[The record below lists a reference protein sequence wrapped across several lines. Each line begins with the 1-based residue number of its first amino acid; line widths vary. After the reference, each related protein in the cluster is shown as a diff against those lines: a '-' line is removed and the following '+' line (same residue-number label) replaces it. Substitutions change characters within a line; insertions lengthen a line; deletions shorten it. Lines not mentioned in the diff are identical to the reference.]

1 MAVARNNDYII
12 EQIDRAISELVYDK
26 WKLHKAYNYYNG
38 KRDPEQF
45 RYLEENFGIGNPT
58 SVEFTPLIKKHVD
71 ALIGEYLDIP
81 IMPKVS
87 CKDAATISQISKD
100 LQEEI
105 DRQLLNYYQSKIQSA
120 NIQFQRGEQLQEDKN
135 MEQQMEKITEQV
147 ANNFVSNYEI
157 AAQSVIEY
165 VIQSRQTDLKNKQH
179 MLLLDLLAG
188 GMAVFKVKPSST
200 GKSLAIE
207 ITNPLNTFVDR
218 NPESPYISDAYR
230 IVHRVWMTKQQI
242 LAKYG
247 KDLSQESRSELED
260 LYEHCAE
267 YSYTYI
273 RTSAGLHHH
282 YQTEGAVKGIA
293 NGQVV
298 VPGYPGD
305 PGDMYNY
312 KLLPVYEVEWIE
324 TDKEGTEYVQNRYE
338 GVRIGNSIYIPT
350 GKSENIIR
358 TMSEPNLCKLSY
370 GGMYLLNRDN
380 EPSSLV
386 LQCANLQDK
395 YDVVMYLRDN
405 VLANSGTA
413 GDWLD
418 VSMLPTFL
426 GADTTERI
434 QKWIAYKK
442 AGTALMDSSQEGRGF
457 NNNTFVAGYD
467 DSVKA
472 QVIQAFD
479 LVLLRIE
486 EQTSSI
492 TGVFRERLNG
502 ITQKDAVSNV
512 EAGARNSFTITKP
525 FYQKMDTLT
534 IELLSNCLDMAKIV
548 WRDGLQGT
556 LVLGDKLQKVFN
568 ILPKYFTHTDFDV
581 HIVPSTEI
589 LKDMQQMQGL
599 VIELIKTGIIEPD
612 LAVDAAACKS
622 LTELKYTVKNAWE
635 KKKAENNQIQQLS
648 QKLEE
653 AEQAIK
659 QLQQQN
665 QQLQA
670 EVKKNDEARLE
681 IERERLK
688 ADTQIRWYQAQTE
701 RDFKTTQSEVD
712 KQKVQIELNQMYDG
726 NPYNDQIRFTR

>member
-1 MAVARNNDYII
+1 MAAARNNDYII
-12 EQIDRAISELVYDK
+12 ENIDKAISELVYDK
-26 WKLHKAYNYYNG
+26 WKLQKAYNYYNG

-71 ALIGEYLDIP
+71 ALVGEYLDIP
-81 IMPKVS
+81 ILPKVS
-87 CKDAATISQISKD
+87 CKDAATIAQIHKD
-100 LQEEI
+100 LQAEI
-105 DRQLLNYYQSKIQSA
+105 DKQLYNYYQSKIQSA
-120 NIQFQRGEQLQEDKN
+120 NVQFQRGEQPQEDKN
-135 MEQQMEKITEQV
+135 MEAQMQKIIDET
-147 ANNFVSNYEI
+147 NDNFISEYEI
-157 AAQSVIEY
+157 AAQNVVEY
-165 VIQSRQTDLKNKQH
+165 IIQSRQTDLKNKQQQ
-179 MLLLDLLAG
+179 MLLDLLTAG
-188 GMAVFKVKPSST
+188 YAVFKPKPSPHGNSVV
-200 GKSLAIE
+200 LEVA
-207 ITNPLNTFVDR
+207 NPMNIFIDR
-218 NPESPYISDAYR
+218 NPESPYITDAYR
-230 IVHRVWMTKQQI
+230 IVHRKWMTKQQI
-242 LAKYG
+242 LNQYG
-247 KDLSQESRSELED
+247 KELTQEGRKELENM
-260 LYEHCAE
+260 YEHCAE
-267 YSYTYI
+267 FSYTYI
-273 RTSAGLHHH
+273 RTSAGLHQHALA
-282 YQTEGAVKGIA
+282 EGAVKGIA

-312 KLLPVYEVEWIE
+312 KLLPVYEVEWIDV
-324 TDKEGTEYVQNRYE
+324 DKEKGEYVQNRYE
-338 GVRIGNSIYIPT
+338 GVRIGNSIYVTT
-350 GKSENIIR
+350 GKSKNVVR
-358 TMSEPNLCKLSY
+358 TISDPTHCTLSY
-370 GGMYLLNRDN
+370 GGLYILNRDN

-386 LQCANLQDK
+386 LQCSNLQDK

-405 VLANSGTA
+405 ILANSGTA

-434 QKWIAYKK
+434 QKWLAYKK
-442 AGTALMDSSQEGRGF
+442 TGMALMDSSQEGRGF

-534 IELLSNCLDMAKIV
+534 VELLSMCLDMAKIV
-548 WRDGLQGT
+548 WSDGLQGT
-556 LVLGDKLQKVFN
+556 LILGDKLQKVFN
-568 ILPKYFTHTDFDV
+568 ALPKYYTHTDFDV
-581 HIVPSTEI
+581 HIVASTQI
-589 LKDMQQMQGL
+589 LKDLQDMKGI
-599 VIELIKTGIIEPD
+599 VIELIKSGIIEPD
-612 LAVDAAACKS
+612 IAADALTCKS
-622 LTELKYTVKNAWE
+622 LSELKYTIRKAWA
-635 KKKAENNQIQQLS
+635 KKKEENNQIQQLS

-653 AEQAIK
+653 AEKAIQ

-665 QQLQA
+665 EQLQK
-670 EVKKNDEARLE
+670 EVAKNDEAKLE

-688 ADTQIRWYQAQTE
+688 ADTQIRWFEAQTN
-701 RDFKTTQSEVD
+701 RDFKTNQAEVD
-712 KQKVQIELNQMYDG
+712 KQKVQIELNQLYDG
-726 NPYNDQIRFTR
+726 NPYNDQVRFTR

>member
-26 WKLHKAYNYYNG
+26 WNLHKAYNYYNG

-58 SVEFTPLIKKHVD
+58 SVEFTPLIKKHID

-87 CKDAATISQISKD
+87 CKDSVTISQISKD

-105 DRQLLNYYQSKIQSA
+105 NNQLLNYYQSKIQAA
-120 NIQFQRGEQLQEDKN
+120 NMQLQRGEQPQEDKN
-135 MEQQMEKITEQV
+135 IEQQMEKITEHI
-147 ANNFVSNYEI
+147 ANNFISNYEI
-157 AAQSVIEY
+157 AAQYVIEY

-179 MLLLDLLAG
+179 LLLLDLLAG
-188 GMAVFKVKPSST
+188 GMAAFKVKPSST
-200 GKSLAIE
+200 GKSLTIE
-207 ITNPLNTFVDR
+207 VTNPLNTFVDR

-247 KDLSQESRSELED
+247 KELSQESRSELED

-273 RTSAGLHHH
+273 RTSAGLHQH
-282 YQTEGAVKGIA
+282 YQAEGAVKGIA

-324 TDKEGTEYVQNRYE
+324 TDKEGKEYVQNRYE
-338 GVRIGNSIYIPT
+338 GVRIGNSIYITT
-350 GKSENIIR
+350 GKSENVVR

-622 LTELKYTVKNAWE
+622 LTELKYTVKTAWA

-665 QQLQA
+665 QELQA

-681 IERERLK
+681 IEKERLK

-701 RDFKTTQSEVD
+701 RDFKTNQSEVD